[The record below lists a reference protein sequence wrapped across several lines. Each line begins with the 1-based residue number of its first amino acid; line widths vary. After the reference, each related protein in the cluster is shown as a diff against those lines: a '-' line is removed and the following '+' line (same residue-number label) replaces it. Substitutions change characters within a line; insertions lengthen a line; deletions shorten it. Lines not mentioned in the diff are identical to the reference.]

1 MNNNNLKMLFLCLT
15 FILGGMFAY
24 ADGSLKSISGIA
36 KDRST
41 KKKLENVSISIPGTN
56 IATVTNEDGKFL
68 IKLPDNIEMPT
79 LKADLIGYSTSYL
92 SAEEIAK
99 SDKEITIM
107 LSPLSNTLKEVTV
120 YGGQPRPLIENAME
134 KIPQNYSDSSS
145 LFTAFYRETIQ
156 KGKRFIGISEAMT
169 KIYKKSYKTRTIDS
183 DRVKVIK
190 GRKLLSQKSS
200 DTLAVKILG
209 GPTLPVIL
217 DVVKNENALF
227 NKNELDYYDFKMEK
241 IAFVDDRPQYVI
253 EFSPKKV
260 ILPYPLSKGT
270 VMIDCESLAFTRA
283 DFEMDM
289 SDKNKAT
296 SSILRKKPAGLKFKP
311 QEASYI
317 VTYKLQD
324 GKSYLN
330 YISSKT
336 RFKCDWKR
344 RLFSSG
350 YTARAEMVMVD
361 RQDNSNEKISRKEA
375 VKRNYILDDTVESF
389 NDPDFWKDYNIIE
402 PTESLDKAVYKLK
415 KQ

>member
-68 IKLPDNIEMPT
+68 IKLPDNIEMPS

-227 NKNELDYYDFKMEK
+227 NKNELDYYDFKMDK

-350 YTARAEMVMVD
+350 YTAHAEMVMVD

>member
-56 IATVTNEDGKFL
+56 IATVTNEDGNFL
-68 IKLPDNIEMPT
+68 IKLPDNIEMPS

-361 RQDNSNEKISRKEA
+361 RQDNSNEKISRKEV

>member
-56 IATVTNEDGKFL
+56 IATVTNEDGNFL
-68 IKLPDNIEMPT
+68 IKLPDNIEMPS

-227 NKNELDYYDFKMEK
+227 NKNELDYYDFKMGK

>member
-68 IKLPDNIEMPT
+68 IKLPDNIEMPS

-120 YGGQPRPLIENAME
+120 YGGQPRPLIENAMK

-227 NKNELDYYDFKMEK
+227 NKNELDYYDFKMGK

>member
-68 IKLPDNIEMPT
+68 IKLPDNIEMPS

-227 NKNELDYYDFKMEK
+227 SKNELDYYDFKMGK

-260 ILPYPLSKGT
+260 ILPYPLSKGI

-317 VTYKLQD
+317 VTYKLQE

-361 RQDNSNEKISRKEA
+361 RVDNSNEKISRKEA
-375 VKRNYILDDTVESF
+375 VKRNFILDDTVDSF

>member
-68 IKLPDNIEMPT
+68 IKLPDNIEMPS

-227 NKNELDYYDFKMEK
+227 NKNELDYYDFKMGK

-344 RLFSSG
+344 RFFSSG

>member
-1 MNNNNLKMLFLCLT
+1 MNNNNLKILFLCLT

-24 ADGSLKSISGIA
+24 ADESLKSISGIA

-68 IKLPDNIEMPT
+68 IKLPDNIEMPS

-227 NKNELDYYDFKMEK
+227 NKNELDYYDFKMGK

-350 YTARAEMVMVD
+350 YTARAEIVMVD

>member
-68 IKLPDNIEMPT
+68 IKLPDNIEMPS

-227 NKNELDYYDFKMEK
+227 NKNELDYYDFKMGK

-330 YISSKT
+330 YISSKN

-344 RLFSSG
+344 RFFSSG

>member
-68 IKLPDNIEMPT
+68 IKLPDNIEMPS

-227 NKNELDYYDFKMEK
+227 NKNELDYYDFKMGK

-344 RLFSSG
+344 RFFSSG

-375 VKRNYILDDTVESF
+375 VKRNCILDDTVESF

>member
-68 IKLPDNIEMPT
+68 IKLPDNIEMPS
-79 LKADLIGYSTSYL
+79 LKADLIGYATSYL

>member
-68 IKLPDNIEMPT
+68 IKLPDNIEMPS

-156 KGKRFIGISEAMT
+156 KGKRFIGISEDMT

-227 NKNELDYYDFKMEK
+227 NKNELDYYDFKMGK

>member
-56 IATVTNEDGKFL
+56 IATVTNEDGNFL
-68 IKLPDNIEMPT
+68 IKLPDNIEMPS

-227 NKNELDYYDFKMEK
+227 NKNELDYYDFKMGK

-336 RFKCDWKR
+336 RFKCDWER

>member
-41 KKKLENVSISIPGTN
+41 KKKLENVSISIHGTN

-68 IKLPDNIEMPT
+68 IKLPDNIEMPS

-169 KIYKKSYKTRTIDS
+169 KIYKKSYKTRTIDC

-227 NKNELDYYDFKMEK
+227 NKNELDYYDFKMGK

>member
-56 IATVTNEDGKFL
+56 IATVTNEDGNFL
-68 IKLPDNIEMPT
+68 IKLPDNIEMPS

-296 SSILRKKPAGLKFKP
+296 SSILREKPAGLKFKP

>member
-1 MNNNNLKMLFLCLT
+1 MNNNNLKILFLCLT

-24 ADGSLKSISGIA
+24 ADESLKSISGIA

-68 IKLPDNIEMPT
+68 IKLPDNIEMPS

-227 NKNELDYYDFKMEK
+227 NKNELDYYDFKMGK

>member
-24 ADGSLKSISGIA
+24 ANGSLKSISGIA

-68 IKLPDNIEMPT
+68 IKLPDNIEMPS

>member
-68 IKLPDNIEMPT
+68 IKLPDNIEMPS

>member
-68 IKLPDNIEMPT
+68 IKLPDNIEMPS

-227 NKNELDYYDFKMEK
+227 NKNELDYYDFKMGK

>member
-56 IATVTNEDGKFL
+56 IATVTNEDGNFL
-68 IKLPDNIEMPT
+68 IKLPDNIEMPS

-227 NKNELDYYDFKMEK
+227 NKNELDYYDFKMGK

-296 SSILRKKPAGLKFKP
+296 SSILQKKPAGLKFKP

>member
-56 IATVTNEDGKFL
+56 IATVTNEDGNFL
-68 IKLPDNIEMPT
+68 IKLPDNIEMPS

-227 NKNELDYYDFKMEK
+227 NKNELDYYDFKMDK

-350 YTARAEMVMVD
+350 YTAHAEMVMVD

>member
-24 ADGSLKSISGIA
+24 ANGSLKSISGIA

-68 IKLPDNIEMPT
+68 IKLPDNIEMPS

-227 NKNELDYYDFKMEK
+227 NKNELDYYDFKMGK

>member
-68 IKLPDNIEMPT
+68 IKLPDNIEMPS

-227 NKNELDYYDFKMEK
+227 SKNELDYYDFKMGK

-344 RLFSSG
+344 RLFSSR

>member
-1 MNNNNLKMLFLCLT
+1 
-15 FILGGMFAY
+15 
-24 ADGSLKSISGIA
+24 
-36 KDRST
+36 
-41 KKKLENVSISIPGTN
+41 
-56 IATVTNEDGKFL
+56 
-68 IKLPDNIEMPT
+68 
-79 LKADLIGYSTSYL
+79 
-92 SAEEIAK
+92 
-99 SDKEITIM
+99 M

-227 NKNELDYYDFKMEK
+227 SKNELDYYDFKMGK